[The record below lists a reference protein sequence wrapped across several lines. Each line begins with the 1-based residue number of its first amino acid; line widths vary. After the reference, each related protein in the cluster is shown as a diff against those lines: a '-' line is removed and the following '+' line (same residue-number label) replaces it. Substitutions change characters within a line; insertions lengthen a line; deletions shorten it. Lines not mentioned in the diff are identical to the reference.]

1 VQKQVSRPGLV
12 FRLLVEVFVV
22 AAEYSQPPETWLSIE
37 SLEVFFSFPRSLDAI
52 QNGVILYM
60 RLNRLIHPYTPDG
73 LMAIRNDVIP
83 YVD

>member
-1 VQKQVSRPGLV
+1 MGSAAGEGEGIGAEAGVSAGAGV
-12 FRLLVEVFVV
+12 
-22 AAEYSQPPETWLSIE
+22 SIE